1 LRKSSWTSA
10 GSLGDAPLRMHYD
23 RLDRNAEYKIRVIY
37 AGDSPNIKIKLVANG
52 SIEIHPL
59 MQKPNPV
66 KPIEFAIPREAT
78 ASGELNL
85 EWTREQG
92 LGGNGRGCQVSEIWL
107 MKMQ

>member
-1 LRKSSWTSA
+1 
-10 GSLGDAPLRMHYD
+10 MHYD
-23 RLDRNAEYKIRVIY
+23 KLDRNAEYKIRLIY
-37 AGDSPNIKIKLVANG
+37 AGDSPNVKIKLVANS

-66 KPIEFAIPREAT
+66 KPIEFDIPREAT
-78 ASGELNL
+78 AGGELNL

-107 MKMQ
+107 IKKTQ